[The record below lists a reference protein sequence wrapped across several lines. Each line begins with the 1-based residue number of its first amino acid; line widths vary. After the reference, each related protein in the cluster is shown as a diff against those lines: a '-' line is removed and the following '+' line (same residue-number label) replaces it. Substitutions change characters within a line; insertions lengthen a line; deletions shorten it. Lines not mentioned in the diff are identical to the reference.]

1 MEASVVKVPSGGPM
15 IDQPTDSQLG
25 TPASASSP
33 VIHPASATISW
44 PKQYCSHTRL
54 NGNISSQQLAEKA
67 TPSQ

>member
-33 VIHPASATISW
+33 VIQPSMSTVQPSAAVSW
-44 PKQYCSHTRL
+44 QQQYSNHTRL
-54 NGNISSQQLAEKA
+54 TGNSSSQ
-67 TPSQ
+67 